1 MVKGPGHNTGT
12 KTSCRIEG
20 ASSVEDANHLSN
32 EESKSNADWC
42 NESSFMLLLGKHEN
56 SEDEFSCQE
65 CLDENSLRY
74 TGTAGESGPDIEFGW
89 KKPKNYPRS
98 SNGASYLCK
107 KNTDCSDDWERTD
120 EHHSER
126 HGGVEQASRDTEE
139 YPYIHHQR
147 ETEGE

>member
-1 MVKGPGHNTGT
+1 MFAIKGASHNTGT
-12 KTSCRIEG
+12 KTSRRIER
-20 ASSVEDANHLSN
+20 ASSVEDADHLSN
-32 EESKSNADWC
+32 EESQSNADWC

-56 SEDEFSCQE
+56 GEDEFSCQE
-65 CLDENSLRY
+65 CLDENSLRDA
-74 TGTAGESGPDIEFGW
+74 GTACESGPDIEFGW

-126 HGGVEQASRDTEE
+126 HGGVEHAS
-139 YPYIHHQR
+139 
-147 ETEGE
+147 